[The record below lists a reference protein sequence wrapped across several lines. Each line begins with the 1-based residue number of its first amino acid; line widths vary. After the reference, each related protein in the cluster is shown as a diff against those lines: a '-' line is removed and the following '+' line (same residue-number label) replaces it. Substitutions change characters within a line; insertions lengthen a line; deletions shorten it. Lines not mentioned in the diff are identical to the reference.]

1 MNQAINLQLDIPA
14 VQAIL
19 RALGRQ
25 PYDEVN
31 GLVQHIVK
39 TTNDQIEAA
48 GRPAVAPAKED
59 RAEPEP
65 SLA

>member
-1 MNQAINLQLDIPA
+1 MNQAINLSLDIPA

-25 PYDEVN
+25 PYDDVN
-31 GLVQHIVK
+31 ALVQHIIK

-48 GRPAVAPAKED
+48 GKPTETTA
-59 RAEPEP
+59 AEGPEK
-65 SLA
+65 A

>member
-1 MNQAINLQLDIPA
+1 MNQTVNLQLDIPA

-39 TTNDQIEAA
+39 STNDQIEAA
-48 GRPAVAPAKED
+48 SKPAVAPTKKD